1 MLVNSYLSENWVN
14 LFFIIIFW
22 FWCIQK
28 LADKILILVELLYHI
43 LRSFIWSLYILY
55 QNLFNDSIWI
65 HYQIFSFRIS
75 CKTKIKVVASRSKTI
90 KTSVSLFSC
99 YWENDKT
106 KVYEY
111 ICLMT
116 RHELQSFWCVY
127 WIKRVVISFMRL
139 HIKAKYISIFY
150 CLFPLCLHSIQF
162 FSCHLSTSKMK
173 TMLHWNEVDVFAL
186 LRGLFEKPLFSLQ
199 LALNP
204 RSCHSH

>member
-162 FSCHLSTSKMK
+162 FFMSFVYKQDENNVTL
-173 TMLHWNEVDVFAL
+173 E
-186 LRGLFEKPLFSLQ
+186 
-199 LALNP
+199 
-204 RSCHSH
+204 RSWCFRITQRIV